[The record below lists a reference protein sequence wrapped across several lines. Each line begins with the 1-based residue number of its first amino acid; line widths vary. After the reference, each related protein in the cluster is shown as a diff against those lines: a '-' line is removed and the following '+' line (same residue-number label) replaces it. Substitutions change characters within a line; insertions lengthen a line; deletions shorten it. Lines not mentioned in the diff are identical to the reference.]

1 MLYTLSRYTY
11 GSNSD
16 VDGKL
21 TAVKKPSFSVAVQT
35 YRTAPGDTFENIAAR
50 VYGDSSQYWRIAD
63 INPQI
68 KFPLDLTPG
77 TVIRIP
83 Q

>member
-11 GSNSD
+11 GENSS

-21 TAVKKPSFSVAVQT
+21 TAVRKQSFSVNVQT
-35 YRTAPGDTFENIAAR
+35 YVVSPGDTFENIAAR
-50 VYGDSSQYWRIAD
+50 LYGDSSQYWRIAD

-68 KFPLDLTPG
+68 KFPLDLEVG

>member
-11 GSNSD
+11 GENSA

-21 TAVKKPSFSVAVQT
+21 TAIRKPSYSVGVQT
-35 YRTAPGDTFENIAAR
+35 YMVGPGDTFENIAAR
-50 VYGDSSQYWRIAD
+50 LYGDSSQYWRIAD
-63 INPQI
+63 INPQV
-68 KFPLDLTPG
+68 KFPLDLAAG

>member
-11 GSNSD
+11 GENSS

-21 TAVKKPSFSVAVQT
+21 TAIKKQSFSVNVQT
-35 YRTAPGDTFENIAAR
+35 YVVSPGDTFENIAAR
-50 VYGDSSQYWRIAD
+50 LYGDSSQYWRIAD

-68 KFPLDLTPG
+68 KFPLDLEVG

>member
-11 GSNSD
+11 GENSS
-16 VDGKL
+16 VDGRL
-21 TAVKKPSFSVAVQT
+21 TAVKKQSFSVNVQT
-35 YRTAPGDTFENIAAR
+35 YVVSPGDTFENIAAR
-50 VYGDSSQYWRIAD
+50 LYGDSSQYWRIAD

-68 KFPLDLTPG
+68 KFPLDLEVG

>member
-11 GSNSD
+11 GENSA

-21 TAVKKPSFSVAVQT
+21 TAVRKPSYSVGVQT
-35 YRTAPGDTFENIAAR
+35 YMIGPGDTFENIAAR
-50 VYGDSSQYWRIAD
+50 LYGDSSQYWRIAD
-63 INPQI
+63 INPQV
-68 KFPLDLTPG
+68 KFPLDLEAG

>member
-11 GSNSD
+11 GENSA

-21 TAVKKPSFSVAVQT
+21 TAIKKETFPVSVQT
-35 YRTAPGDTFENIAAR
+35 YVIAPGDTFENIAAR
-50 VYGDSSQYWRIAD
+50 LYGDSSQYWRIAD
-63 INPQI
+63 LNPQV
-68 KFPLDLTPG
+68 KFPLDLKVG
-77 TVIRIP
+77 TTIRIP

>member
-11 GSNSD
+11 GENSS

-21 TAVKKPSFSVAVQT
+21 TAVKKQSFSVNVQT
-35 YRTAPGDTFENIAAR
+35 YVVSPGDTFENIAAR
-50 VYGDSSQYWRIAD
+50 LYGDSSQYWRIAD

-68 KFPLDLTPG
+68 KFPLDLEVG